1 MLNRIKQSDF
11 YTSLQEVV
19 YTNSNLLVAFTTV
32 LILVS
37 GISVIDN
44 PSRWWV
50 PVLSLIALM
59 TTVFMFMNFRV
70 VIKGTVSVVMTA
82 MLSSFAFTG
91 GSLADPYGLGGVI
104 WMGLIWALL
113 FACLAWSYARQ
124 SGRSRWAVVMVTQM
138 TSFLVSYSL
147 VLSSVSVAISS
158 VIGSIVGLLM
168 FIVVYS
174 VMGRNHF
181 RAKNVPSNS
190 MDDKLAATLVDS
202 ADFIGWNS
210 ALMPEKED
218 KGSVLVWNEDHAY
231 MIHPVLMSSPFGTIG
246 RKSQRLSY
254 NRKSITPWL
263 NHLVYNKVPVWR
275 SRGADI
281 TVILL
286 DLNRRNGDKIRVI
299 SQPVP
304 DSKKVIPVVIAP
316 VSRVRK
322 PSKIAAILQD
332 VDRMLADS
340 KRILSY
346 SQLKA
351 LSGIG
356 DTGEEKTE
364 GADTPDLNSTGV
376 DTDTSSTSDAAG
388 SKDESEGDD
397 VSVFDEK
404 DDSKNNSSVNDQK

>member
-19 YTNSNLLVAFTTV
+19 YTNSNLLVAFTAV

-104 WMGLIWALL
+104 WMGLVWALL

-158 VIGSIVGLLM
+158 VIGAVVGLLM

-181 RAKNVPSNS
+181 RAKNVPYNS

-210 ALMPEKED
+210 ALMPEKDD

-322 PSKIAAILQD
+322 PNKIAAILQD
-332 VDRMLADS
+332 VDKMLADS

-356 DTGEEKTE
+356 DTGEEAE
-364 GADTPDLNSTGV
+364 GTDSTDLESTDV
-376 DTDTSSTSDAAG
+376 DTDTSSTITKDSES
-388 SKDESEGDD
+388 SKKDD
-397 VSVFDEK
+397 VNASNKEDK
-404 DDSKNNSSVNDQK
+404 K

>member
-1 MLNRIKQSDF
+1 
-11 YTSLQEVV
+11 
-19 YTNSNLLVAFTTV
+19 
-32 LILVS
+32 
-37 GISVIDN
+37 
-44 PSRWWV
+44 
-50 PVLSLIALM
+50 
-59 TTVFMFMNFRV
+59 
-70 VIKGTVSVVMTA
+70 MTA

-104 WMGLIWALL
+104 WMGLVWALL

-158 VIGSIVGLLM
+158 VIGAVVGLLM
-168 FIVVYS
+168 FVIVYS

-190 MDDKLAATLVDS
+190 MDDKLAGTLVDS

-210 ALMPEKED
+210 ALMPEKDD

-304 DSKKVIPVVIAP
+304 DSKKVIPVVVAP

-322 PSKIAAILQD
+322 PNKIAAILQD
-332 VDRMLADS
+332 VDKMLADS

-356 DTGEEKTE
+356 NTGEEPAEDADNSVDSEPKSTD
-364 GADTPDLNSTGV
+364 ADTHESSANSN
-376 DTDTSSTSDAAG
+376 DSEG
-388 SKDESEGDD
+388 SK
-397 VSVFDEK
+397 K
-404 DDSKNNSSVNDQK
+404 DDDQE

>member
-19 YTNSNLLVAFTTV
+19 YTNSNLLVAFTAV

-59 TTVFMFMNFRV
+59 TTVFMFMNFRG
-70 VIKGTVSVVMTA
+70 VIKGTVAVVMTA
-82 MLSSFAFTG
+82 MLSSFAFTV

-104 WMGLIWALL
+104 WMGLVWALL

-158 VIGSIVGLLM
+158 AIGAVVGLLM

-210 ALMPEKED
+210 ALMPEKDD

-304 DSKKVIPVVIAP
+304 DSKKVIPVVVAP

-322 PSKIAAILQD
+322 PNKIAAILQN
-332 VDRMLADS
+332 VDKMLADS

-356 DTGEEKTE
+356 DTGEDKA
-364 GADTPDLNSTGV
+364 ADTKNVEPSESTDV
-376 DTDTSSTSDAAG
+376 DTDTSSTSDKDSEN
-388 SKDESEGDD
+388 SKE
-397 VSVFDEK
+397 
-404 DDSKNNSSVNDQK
+404 DDSENNSSLNN

>member
-19 YTNSNLLVAFTTV
+19 YTNSNLLVAFTAV

-50 PVLSLIALM
+50 PVLSLITLM

-70 VIKGTVSVVMTA
+70 VIKGTVAIVMTA

-104 WMGLIWALL
+104 WMGLVWALL

-158 VIGSIVGLLM
+158 VIGAVVGLVM
-168 FIVVYS
+168 FIIVYS

-181 RAKNVPSNS
+181 RAKNVPVNS
-190 MDDKLAATLVDS
+190 MDDKLAATLTNS

-210 ALMPEKED
+210 ALMSEKDD
-218 KGSVLVWNEDHAY
+218 KGSVLVWNEDNAY

-254 NRKSITPWL
+254 NRKGITPWL

-322 PSKIAAILQD
+322 PNKIAAILQD

-364 GADTPDLNSTGV
+364 DTDGPDLESTDV
-376 DTDTSSTSDAAG
+376 DTDTSSTITKDSES
-388 SKDESEGDD
+388 SKKDD
-397 VSVFDEK
+397 VNASNKEDK
-404 DDSKNNSSVNDQK
+404 K

>member
-19 YTNSNLLVAFTTV
+19 YTNSNLLVAFTAV

-50 PVLSLIALM
+50 PVLSLVALM

-91 GSLADPYGLGGVI
+91 GSLADPYELGGVI
-104 WMGLIWALL
+104 WMGLVWALL

-158 VIGSIVGLLM
+158 VIGAVVGLLM
-168 FIVVYS
+168 FVIVYS

-190 MDDKLAATLVDS
+190 MDDKLAGTLVDS

-210 ALMPEKED
+210 ALMPEKDD

-304 DSKKVIPVVIAP
+304 DSKKVIPVVVAP

-322 PSKIAAILQD
+322 PNKIAAILQD
-332 VDRMLADS
+332 VDKMLADS

-356 DTGEEKTE
+356 NTGEEPAEDADNSVDSEPKSTD
-364 GADTPDLNSTGV
+364 ADTHESSANSN
-376 DTDTSSTSDAAG
+376 DSEG
-388 SKDESEGDD
+388 SK
-397 VSVFDEK
+397 K
-404 DDSKNNSSVNDQK
+404 DDDQE

>member
-1 MLNRIKQSDF
+1 
-11 YTSLQEVV
+11 
-19 YTNSNLLVAFTTV
+19 
-32 LILVS
+32 
-37 GISVIDN
+37 
-44 PSRWWV
+44 
-50 PVLSLIALM
+50 M

-70 VIKGTVSVVMTA
+70 VIKGTVAVVMTA

-104 WMGLIWALL
+104 WMGLVWALL

-158 VIGSIVGLLM
+158 AIGAVVGLLM

-210 ALMPEKED
+210 ALMPEKDD

-304 DSKKVIPVVIAP
+304 DSKKVIPVVVAP

-322 PSKIAAILQD
+322 PNKIAAILQN
-332 VDRMLADS
+332 VDKMLADS

-356 DTGEEKTE
+356 DTGEDKA
-364 GADTPDLNSTGV
+364 ADTKNVEPSESTDV
-376 DTDTSSTSDAAG
+376 DTDTSSTSDKDSEN
-388 SKDESEGDD
+388 SKE
-397 VSVFDEK
+397 
-404 DDSKNNSSVNDQK
+404 DDSENNSSLNN

>member
-70 VIKGTVSVVMTA
+70 VIKGTVAVVMTA

-104 WMGLIWALL
+104 WMGLVWALL

-158 VIGSIVGLLM
+158 AIGAVVGLLM

-210 ALMPEKED
+210 ALMPEKDD

-304 DSKKVIPVVIAP
+304 DSKKVIPVVVAP

-322 PSKIAAILQD
+322 PNKIAAILQN
-332 VDRMLADS
+332 VDKMLADS

-356 DTGEEKTE
+356 DTGEDKA
-364 GADTPDLNSTGV
+364 ADTKNVEPSESTDV
-376 DTDTSSTSDAAG
+376 DTDTSSTSDKDSEN
-388 SKDESEGDD
+388 SKE
-397 VSVFDEK
+397 
-404 DDSKNNSSVNDQK
+404 DDSENNSSLNN

>member
-19 YTNSNLLVAFTTV
+19 YTNSNLLVAFTAV

-50 PVLSLIALM
+50 PVLSLVALM

-104 WMGLIWALL
+104 WMGLVWALL

-158 VIGSIVGLLM
+158 IIGAVVGLLM

-210 ALMPEKED
+210 ALMPEKDD

-281 TVILL
+281 TVVLL

-304 DSKKVIPVVIAP
+304 DSKKVIPVIVAP

-322 PSKIAAILQD
+322 PGKIAAILQEI
-332 VDRMLADS
+332 DRMLADS

-364 GADTPDLNSTGV
+364 DTDGPDLESTDV
-376 DTDTSSTSDAAG
+376 DTDTSSTITKDSES
-388 SKDESEGDD
+388 SKKDD
-397 VSVFDEK
+397 VNASNKEDK
-404 DDSKNNSSVNDQK
+404 K

>member
-19 YTNSNLLVAFTTV
+19 YTNSNLLVAFTAV

-70 VIKGTVSVVMTA
+70 VIKGAVAIVMTA

-104 WMGLIWALL
+104 WMGLVWALL

-158 VIGSIVGLLM
+158 TIGAVVGLVM
-168 FIVVYS
+168 FIIVYS

-181 RAKNVPSNS
+181 RAKNVPSNF
-190 MDDKLAATLVDS
+190 MDDKLAGTLVDS

-210 ALMPEKED
+210 ALIPEKD
-218 KGSVLVWNEDHAY
+218 GKGSVLVWNEDSAY

-281 TVILL
+281 TVVLL

-304 DSKKVIPVVIAP
+304 DSKKVIPVVVAP

-332 VDRMLADS
+332 VDKMLADS

-356 DTGEEKTE
+356 NTGEGPAEDADNSVDSEPKSTD
-364 GADTPDLNSTGV
+364 ADTHESSANSN
-376 DTDTSSTSDAAG
+376 DSEG
-388 SKDESEGDD
+388 SK
-397 VSVFDEK
+397 K
-404 DDSKNNSSVNDQK
+404 DDDQE

>member
-44 PSRWWV
+44 LSRWWV

-70 VIKGTVSVVMTA
+70 VIKGTVAVVMTA

-104 WMGLIWALL
+104 WMGLVWALL

-158 VIGSIVGLLM
+158 VIGAVVGLLM
-168 FIVVYS
+168 FVIVYS

-190 MDDKLAATLVDS
+190 MDDKLATTLVYS

-210 ALMPEKED
+210 ALMPEKDD

-364 GADTPDLNSTGV
+364 DTDSTDLESTDVG
-376 DTDTSSTSDAAG
+376 TDTSSTITKDA
-388 SKDESEGDD
+388 ESRKKDD
-397 VSVFDEK
+397 VNTSNKE
-404 DDSKNNSSVNDQK
+404 DDNKNNSSNNKQK

>member
-19 YTNSNLLVAFTTV
+19 YTNSNLLVAFTAV

-50 PVLSLIALM
+50 PVLSLITLM

-70 VIKGTVSVVMTA
+70 VIKGTVAIVMTA

-104 WMGLIWALL
+104 WMGLVWALL

-158 VIGSIVGLLM
+158 VIGAVVGLVM
-168 FIVVYS
+168 FIIVYS

-181 RAKNVPSNS
+181 RAKNVPVNS
-190 MDDKLAATLVDS
+190 MDDKLAATLADS

-210 ALMPEKED
+210 ALMSEKDD
-218 KGSVLVWNEDHAY
+218 KGSVLVWNEDNAY
-231 MIHPVLMSSPFGTIG
+231 MIYPVLMSSPFGTIG

-286 DLNRRNGDKIRVI
+286 DLNKRNGDKIRVI

-322 PSKIAAILQD
+322 PNKIAAILQY

-364 GADTPDLNSTGV
+364 DTDGPDLESTDV
-376 DTDTSSTSDAAG
+376 DTDTSSTITKDSES
-388 SKDESEGDD
+388 SKKDD
-397 VSVFDEK
+397 VNASNKEDK
-404 DDSKNNSSVNDQK
+404 K

>member
-19 YTNSNLLVAFTTV
+19 YTNSNLLVAFTAV

-50 PVLSLIALM
+50 PVLSLITLM

-70 VIKGTVSVVMTA
+70 VIKGTVAIVVTA

-104 WMGLIWALL
+104 WMGLVWALL

-158 VIGSIVGLLM
+158 VIGAVVGLVM
-168 FIVVYS
+168 FIIVYS

-181 RAKNVPSNS
+181 RAKNVPVNS

-210 ALMPEKED
+210 ALMSEKDD
-218 KGSVLVWNEDHAY
+218 KGSVLVWNEDNAY

-322 PSKIAAILQD
+322 PNKIAAILQD

-364 GADTPDLNSTGV
+364 DTDGPDLESTDV
-376 DTDTSSTSDAAG
+376 DTDTSSTITKDSES
-388 SKDESEGDD
+388 SKKDD
-397 VSVFDEK
+397 VNASNKEDK
-404 DDSKNNSSVNDQK
+404 K

>member
-19 YTNSNLLVAFTTV
+19 YTNSNLLVAFTAV

-37 GISVIDN
+37 GVSVIDN

-104 WMGLIWALL
+104 WMGLVWALL

-147 VLSSVSVAISS
+147 VLSSFSVAISS
-158 VIGSIVGLLM
+158 VIGVVVGLLM

-210 ALMPEKED
+210 ALMPEKDD

-304 DSKKVIPVVIAP
+304 DSKKVIPVVVAP

-322 PSKIAAILQD
+322 PNKIAAILQD
-332 VDRMLADS
+332 VDKMLADS

-356 DTGEEKTE
+356 NTGEEPAEDADNSVDSEPKSTD
-364 GADTPDLNSTGV
+364 ADTHESSANSN
-376 DTDTSSTSDAAG
+376 DSEG
-388 SKDESEGDD
+388 SK
-397 VSVFDEK
+397 K
-404 DDSKNNSSVNDQK
+404 DDDQE

>member
-19 YTNSNLLVAFTTV
+19 YTNSNLLVAFTAV

-50 PVLSLIALM
+50 PVLSLITLM

-70 VIKGTVSVVMTA
+70 VIKGTVAIVMTA

-104 WMGLIWALL
+104 WMGLVWALL

-158 VIGSIVGLLM
+158 VIGAVVGLVM
-168 FIVVYS
+168 FIIVYS

-181 RAKNVPSNS
+181 RAKNVPVNS
-190 MDDKLAATLVDS
+190 MDDKLAATLADS

-210 ALMPEKED
+210 ALMSEKDD
-218 KGSVLVWNEDHAY
+218 KGSVLVWNEDNAY

-304 DSKKVIPVVIAP
+304 DSKKVIPVVVAP

-322 PSKIAAILQD
+322 PNKIAAILQD
-332 VDRMLADS
+332 VDKMLADS

-356 DTGEEKTE
+356 NTGEEPAEDADNSVDSEPKSTD
-364 GADTPDLNSTGV
+364 ADTHESSANSN
-376 DTDTSSTSDAAG
+376 DSEG
-388 SKDESEGDD
+388 SK
-397 VSVFDEK
+397 K
-404 DDSKNNSSVNDQK
+404 DDDQE